1 MAKEEVTMPRM
12 GESITE
18 GTVLTWHKKPGE
30 KVELDETL
38 LEIGTDKVDTEIP
51 SPADGVLEEILVQEG
66 ETVEVGTA
74 IAIIETEPEA
84 GSGGGAEDQNAEAPP
99 QEAEVETEEES
110 SEEAEERTKET
121 SEAESAEVSAVEASE
136 EVVAEGD
143 GDVEAEAEDV
153 EPHLDVRPTGEGD
166 VEVVMPKMGESITE
180 GTVLA
185 WHKQVGDDVELDEL
199 LLEIGTD
206 KVDTDVPS
214 PAAGVLKEILVEVN
228 ETVEVGTP
236 LAIIGVEAEAGQGTA
251 APVPDR
257 AKEEQEV
264 AVARPPEQEQ
274 QREPAQTSGVSG
286 DGSVLEPAPKGA
298 GDIKRKGED
307 GRFYSPLVRSI
318 AEKEGLSMDD
328 LESIPGSGR
337 DGRVTKSDVLN
348 YVQAQK
354 ARASDR
360 PSKATKQAA
369 APQAAAPQA
378 AAPPQ
383 ATEAIDDGEGRESR
397 VEVMKMDRM
406 RQIIAEHMV
415 RSKATSAHVTS
426 FTEADVTNLI
436 RLRERNKESFQER
449 EGVKLTFTPF
459 FVRAAI
465 DALREHPILNSSVEE
480 DQIVIR
486 KDLHVG
492 IAVAIGKT
500 GLVAPVIR
508 SAGQKSLAGL
518 AHAAADLAERARNKK
533 LQPDELQGGTFTLTN
548 IGSLG
553 SLMGTPIINQPQVAI
568 LAIGAIKKRPV
579 VIEDPDLGDIIAVRH
594 MMYLSLSYD
603 HRIIDGAMAASFLQ
617 RFVRTLEEID
627 PDEEL

>member
-1 MAKEEVTMPRM
+1 
-12 GESITE
+12 
-18 GTVLTWHKKPGE
+18 
-30 KVELDETL
+30 
-38 LEIGTDKVDTEIP
+38 
-51 SPADGVLEEILVQEG
+51 
-66 ETVEVGTA
+66 
-74 IAIIETEPEA
+74 
-84 GSGGGAEDQNAEAPP
+84 
-99 QEAEVETEEES
+99 
-110 SEEAEERTKET
+110 
-121 SEAESAEVSAVEASE
+121 VEASE

-143 GDVEAEAEDV
+143 GDIEAEAEDV

-236 LAIIGVEAEAGQGTA
+236 LAIIGVEAEAGAGTA

-264 AVARPPEQEQ
+264 EAARPPEQEQ
-274 QREPAQTSGVSG
+274 QRESAQTSGVSG
-286 DGSVLEPAPKGA
+286 DGSVLEPAPEAA

-360 PSKATKQAA
+360 SSKETKQAA
-369 APQAAAPQA
+369 APQAAATQA
-378 AAPPQ
+378 AAPRQ

-397 VEVMKMDRM
+397 VEVIKMDRM

-486 KDLHVG
+486 KDIHVG